1 VDAFA
6 MPFVQ
11 GQLRQQQLAV
21 TFTSECAHCARPM
34 RIEVDSE
41 LNYAVDEASDALVFL
56 PMVNFAKLKAPNI
69 IDDF

>member
-1 VDAFA
+1 

-11 GQLRQQQLAV
+11 GQLRNESLAV
-21 TFTSECAHCARPM
+21 TFRTECAHCGRPM

-41 LNYAVDEASDALVFL
+41 LKYVVEEGADPLVFV
-56 PMVNFAKLKAPNI
+56 PIVNFAKLKAPNI

>member
-1 VDAFA
+1 

-11 GQLRQQQLAV
+11 GQLRYESLAV
-21 TFTSECAHCARPM
+21 AFRTECGHCSRPM

-41 LNYAVDEASDALVFL
+41 LKYRVVENEADPLVFV
-56 PMVNFAKLKAPNI
+56 PHVNFAKLKAANI

>member
-1 VDAFA
+1 

-21 TFTSECAHCARPM
+21 AVTTECAHCARPI

-41 LNYAVDEASDALVFL
+41 LNYSADEASDAFVFL
-56 PMVNFAKLKAPNI
+56 PMVNFEKLKAPNI

>member
-1 VDAFA
+1 

-11 GQLRQQQLAV
+11 GQLRCESLAV
-21 TFTSECAHCARPM
+21 TYRTECAHCARPM
-34 RIEVDSE
+34 RIRIDSE
-41 LNYAVDEASDALVFL
+41 LNYVVEEGAAPLVFL

>member
-1 VDAFA
+1 

-11 GQLRQQQLAV
+11 GQLRRQSLAV
-21 TFTSECAHCARPM
+21 TFRTECAHCARPM

-41 LNYAVDEASDALVFL
+41 LRYRVLDAGPGPLVFV
-56 PMVNFAKLKAPNI
+56 PIVNFARLKAASI

>member
-1 VDAFA
+1 

-11 GQLRQQQLAV
+11 GQLRQRQLAV
-21 TFTSECAHCARPM
+21 TLTTECAHCARPM

-41 LNYAVDEASDALVFL
+41 LNYAASEASDAMVLL
-56 PMVNFAKLKAPNI
+56 PIVNFAKLKAPNI

>member
-1 VDAFA
+1 

-11 GQLRQQQLAV
+11 GQLRHESLAV
-21 TFTSECAHCARPM
+21 TFKTECAHCGRPM

-41 LNYAVDEASDALVFL
+41 LKYVVEEGADPLVFV
-56 PMVNFAKLKAPNI
+56 PIVNFAKLKAPNI